1 MARIVVIDSSPLIGL
16 AIVDGLAWLPKLF
29 DVVFLPESVKQEVLP
44 GKAAR
49 GEQAIAQ
56 AIAAGWLKVW
66 PETIAPQLEIDL
78 DAGETDCINLG
89 LSHVDGALMIMDERA
104 GRAVAK
110 EKGLRVI
117 GTAAIIGLAKKQGLI
132 PSARA
137 VFEALHNSD
146 FRISAAVISQVL
158 VSVNEKIYPG
168 VLTEQS
174 QGTLSEWNSAAD
186 DESYA
191 DL

>member
-56 AIAAGWLKVW
+56 AMAAGWLKVW
-66 PETIAPQLEIDL
+66 PEVIAPQLEIDL

-89 LSHVDGALMIMDERA
+89 LSHVDGVLMIMDERA

-137 VFEALHNSD
+137 VFEVLHASD
-146 FRISAAVISQVL
+146 FRISAAVINQVL
-158 VSVNEKIYPG
+158 VSVSEKIHPDI
-168 VLTEQS
+168 LTEQS

-191 DL
+191 NL

>member
-66 PETIAPQLEIDL
+66 PETIAAKLEIDL

-89 LSHVDGALMIMDERA
+89 LSHVDGVLMIMDERA

-132 PSARA
+132 PSARV
-137 VFEALHNSD
+137 VFEVLHASD
-146 FRISAAVISQVL
+146 FRISAAVINQVL
-158 VSVNEKIYPG
+158 ISVNEKIYPD
-168 VLTEQS
+168 VFTEQS
-174 QGTLSEWNSAAD
+174 QATLSEWNSAAD
-186 DESYA
+186 DDS
-191 DL
+191 